1 MADALERDARSLIS
15 VWGEQDS
22 GLHDYSARHWSGSL
36 TDLHLAR
43 WRAWANWLASAA
55 DGEAA
60 PSDPEPL
67 RAEIRRIEE
76 DWRDSTSPYPTAP
89 RGDLAAAALALL
101 DLAEPQ
107 LPRIVPATT

>member
-1 MADALERDARSLIS
+1 MRSS
-15 VWGEQDS
+15 ATPAPSSAS
-22 GLHDYSARHWSGSL
+22 GASRTAACTIYSARHWSGSL